1 MDTIKI
7 IGEAVFQIVAAAFA
21 ISPSESGYT
30 LNYSVDGVNWT
41 AYEEAT
47 EADKNELVNS
57 PVAGMYYKLVGN
69 TGEVTIRF

>member
-1 MDTIKI
+1 MNTFKI

-21 ISPSESGYT
+21 ISPSASGYT

-47 EADKNELVNS
+47 EAAKNELVNC

-69 TGEVTIRF
+69 TGEVTIRY